1 MNNYYLTTD
10 LYLAAFLRTKG
21 FKFQFEKSTKSF
33 FKFEETPELIKNV
46 DEYLNSEAICDPLLF
61 TNSIK
66 NIKSLLY
73 NKK

>member
-1 MNNYYLTTD
+1 M
-10 LYLAAFLRTKG
+10 
-21 FKFQFEKSTKSF
+21 
-33 FKFEETPELIKNV
+33 TPEEKELLKETAELTKNV